1 MRLEKTNINQKLFK
15 RERVLNMGT
24 GFFSKMPML
33 FMGLLSFGVMAE
45 ILFGAPVMG
54 MSVIGNVMD
63 VINLLG
69 DNGVVGLIAL
79 VILYNL
85 LDKK

>member
-1 MRLEKTNINQKLFK
+1 MENVF
-15 RERVLNMGT
+15 NMVT
-24 GFFSKMPML
+24 GFFSKMTAL

-45 ILFGAPVMG
+45 VLFGSAVLG
-54 MSVIGNVMD
+54 MSVIDNVMSL
-63 VINLLG
+63 ITMFG

>member
-1 MRLEKTNINQKLFK
+1 MENIFNL
-15 RERVLNMGT
+15 VN
-24 GFFSKMPML
+24 GFFGKMTSL

-45 ILFGAPVMG
+45 ILFGSPVMG
-54 MSVIGNVMD
+54 MSVIGNVMEI
-63 VINLLG
+63 INMLG

-79 VILYNL
+79 VILYGL

>member
-1 MRLEKTNINQKLFK
+1 MENIFNLVNGFIGKMTSLF
-15 RERVLNMGT
+15 V
-24 GFFSKMPML
+24 
-33 FMGLLSFGVMAE
+33 GLLSFGVMAE
-45 ILFGAPVMG
+45 ILFGSPVMG

-63 VINLLG
+63 VINVLG

>member
-1 MRLEKTNINQKLFK
+1 MENIFNL
-15 RERVLNMGT
+15 VN
-24 GFFSKMPML
+24 GFFGKMTAL

-45 ILFGAPVMG
+45 ILFGSPVMG
-54 MSVIGNVMD
+54 MSVIGNVMG
-63 VINLLG
+63 VINMLG

-79 VILYNL
+79 VILYGL

>member
-1 MRLEKTNINQKLFK
+1 MEKVF
-15 RERVLNMGT
+15 EMVT
-24 GFFSKMPML
+24 GFFGKMTTL
-33 FMGLLSFGVMAE
+33 FMGLLSFGILAE
-45 ILFGAPVMG
+45 ILFGKAVLG
-54 MSVIGNVMD
+54 MSVIDNVMAL
-63 VINLLG
+63 ITMFG

>member
-1 MRLEKTNINQKLFK
+1 MEKVF
-15 RERVLNMGT
+15 NMVT
-24 GFFSKMPML
+24 EFFGKMTTL
-33 FMGLLSFGVMAE
+33 LMGLLSFGILAE
-45 ILFGAPVMG
+45 VLFGKAVLG
-54 MSVIGNVMD
+54 MSVIDNVMSL
-63 VINLLG
+63 IAMFG

>member
-1 MRLEKTNINQKLFK
+1 MENVFSMVNNFIGKMTSLF
-15 RERVLNMGT
+15 V
-24 GFFSKMPML
+24 
-33 FMGLLSFGVMAE
+33 GLLSFGIMAE
-45 ILFGAPVMG
+45 ILFGSPVMG

-63 VINLLG
+63 VINVLG

-85 LDKK
+85 LEKK

>member
-1 MRLEKTNINQKLFK
+1 MEKVF
-15 RERVLNMGT
+15 NMVT
-24 GFFSKMPML
+24 DFFGKMTTL

-45 ILFGAPVMG
+45 VLFGSAVLG
-54 MSVIGNVMD
+54 MSVIDNVMEL
-63 VINLLG
+63 ITMFG

>member
-1 MRLEKTNINQKLFK
+1 MENIF
-15 RERVLNMGT
+15 NMVN
-24 GFFSKMPML
+24 GFFGKMTTL
-33 FMGLLSFGVMAE
+33 LMGLLSFGIIAE
-45 ILFGAPVMG
+45 VLFGSAVLG
-54 MSVIGNVMD
+54 MSVIDNVMSL
-63 VINLLG
+63 IAMFG

>member
-1 MRLEKTNINQKLFK
+1 MEKVFDM
-15 RERVLNMGT
+15 VT
-24 GFFSKMPML
+24 GFFSKMTVL

-45 ILFGAPVMG
+45 VLFGKACLG
-54 MSVIGNVMD
+54 MSVIDNVMAL
-63 VINLLG
+63 ITMFG